1 MKPALHEQIIACH
14 ALPTLPAAAVRL
26 LEVLSNDMV
35 DVIEISKII
44 SRDPALSA
52 RVLRTVN
59 SPLYGVPQRVS
70 TLSQAVVL
78 LGLQAVKTLALGFSL
93 TFNLRN
99 EGGFK
104 HLEYWRRSMY
114 SATAAKV
121 IAGRLL
127 GEHEEDCFIAALLM
141 DIGCLVLHKLLRD
154 QYDMLCAEAQSHAD
168 LPALEKQKLGI
179 THMDVAKILAAHWKL
194 PDVLALP
201 MASHHAPQEVTHLV
215 SRRIV
220 QVIALAGRCAD
231 VFVNKGKTAESIASV
246 RNALLTDHGLDLSQA
261 DALMCV
267 IGQQTAGVAMMFD
280 VKLNSNANYEQI
292 LASASE
298 QLKALPPVTA
308 EAPKER
314 RRAARKPR
322 SMMILIRMYVDGMPG
337 NPIRVRLRDTSAT
350 GMGFLHTDRIESGS
364 QFIIQLPDQGKVKT
378 MLYTVVRQ
386 QQDREGWIIGATFNS
401 VLKTNDEKIM
411 TMAG

>member
-1 MKPALHEQIIACH
+1 MKPALHEQILACH

-59 SPLYGVPQRVS
+59 SPLYGVAHRVS

-141 DIGCLVLHKLLRD
+141 DIGCLVLHKLLGE
-154 QYDMLCAEAQSHAD
+154 QYGALCADAQSHAD
-168 LPALEKQKLGI
+168 LAALEKQRLGL
-179 THMDVAKILAAHWKL
+179 THMDVAKILATHWKL
-194 PDVLALP
+194 PDVLAIP
-201 MASHHAPQEVTHLV
+201 MGSHHAPEQVTHLI
-215 SRRIV
+215 SQRIV

-231 VFVNKGKTAESIASV
+231 VFVNKGKTAESIVLV
-246 RNALLTDHGLDLSQA
+246 RNALLSDHGLDLLQA
-261 DALMCV
+261 DGLMCV
-267 IGQQTAGVAMMFD
+267 IGQQTADVAALFD
-280 VKLNSNANYEQI
+280 VKLNSSANYEQI
-292 LASASE
+292 LASAS
-298 QLKALPPVTA
+298 QRLKEPPTAAA
-308 EAPKER
+308 EAPKR
-314 RRAARKPR
+314 
-322 SMMILIRMYVDGMPG
+322 
-337 NPIRVRLRDTSAT
+337 
-350 GMGFLHTDRIESGS
+350 
-364 QFIIQLPDQGKVKT
+364 
-378 MLYTVVRQ
+378 
-386 QQDREGWIIGATFNS
+386 
-401 VLKTNDEKIM
+401 
-411 TMAG
+411 